1 MTVYSRHY
9 LALLCHR
16 LDSSVPTGIKCL
28 QEERTLSI
36 KESLGDTSQRVLI
49 SSALENG
56 GISVFLLIHYHSSP
70 EEDNFPDL

>member
-16 LDSSVPTGIKCL
+16 LDSSVLKGIKCL
-28 QEERTLSI
+28 QEERMLSI
-36 KESLGDTSQRVLI
+36 KEGLRDISQRVLI